1 MQSSLLKIN
10 RLKQFLKN
18 IKLINITMSKEKKG
32 MMFVLSSPSGAGKT
46 TLTKKIAEHNLN
58 FKISISHTT
67 RKPRPN
73 EINGKDY
80 HFVSRKKFENS
91 VKENNF
97 FEYANIFDN
106 FYGTLKKPVLELL
119 SLGRDVL
126 FDIDW
131 QGTQQL
137 KKIKNLSLVTFF
149 ILPPN
154 IQALKKRLLNRHKGQ
169 KELIEKR
176 MDNFNEETSHWNEY
190 NYVFVNDD
198 LDVCYEKILNVIRS
212 EKKGVRQKQNSNE
225 IEKKIKELIG

>member
-1 MQSSLLKIN
+1 MA
-10 RLKQFLKN
+10 
-18 IKLINITMSKEKKG
+18 KEKRG
-32 MMFVLSSPSGAGKT
+32 MMFVLSSPSGVGKT
-46 TLTKKIAEHNLN
+46 TLTKKIAENNKN
-58 FKISISHTT
+58 FTISISHTT

-80 HFVSRKKFENS
+80 QFVSVQEFNTL

-106 FYGTLKKPVLELL
+106 YYGTLKKPVLELL

-137 KKIKNLSLVTFF
+137 KRIKSLSLVTFF

-169 KELIEKR
+169 EELIEKR
-176 MDNFNEETSHWNEY
+176 MNKFNEETSHWNEY

-198 LDVCYEKILNVIRS
+198 LDTCYEKILNVIKS
-212 EKKGVRQKQNSNE
+212 EKRGISQNQNTNE

>member
-1 MQSSLLKIN
+1 
-10 RLKQFLKN
+10 
-18 IKLINITMSKEKKG
+18 MSKEKKG

-46 TLTKKIAEHNLN
+46 TLTKKIAENNKN
-58 FKISISHTT
+58 FTISISHTT

-73 EINGKDY
+73 EINERDY
-80 HFVSRKKFENS
+80 KFVSVQEFNTL

-97 FEYANIFDN
+97 FEYANIFGN
-106 FYGTLKKPVLELL
+106 YYGTLKKPVLELL

-137 KKIKNLSLVTFF
+137 KRIKSLSLVTFF

-169 KELIEKR
+169 EELIEKR

-198 LDVCYEKILNVIRS
+198 LDTCYEKILNVIKS
-212 EKKGVRQKQNSNE
+212 EKRGISQNQNTNE